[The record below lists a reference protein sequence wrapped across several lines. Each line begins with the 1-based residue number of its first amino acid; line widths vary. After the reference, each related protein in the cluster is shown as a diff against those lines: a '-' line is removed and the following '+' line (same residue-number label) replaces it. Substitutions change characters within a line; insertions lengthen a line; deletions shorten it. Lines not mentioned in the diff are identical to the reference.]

1 MHSWSVACTP
11 LCDRVELEFP
21 FGQEMETASK
31 TRNSENTFLNMVL
44 YVDNQGGEAL
54 EDLNCTG

>member
-1 MHSWSVACTP
+1 MFNTYWD
-11 LCDRVELEFP
+11 DRVELEFP